1 MSIISIDV
9 RGKQDRQASVGL
21 FTSVTLAER
30 HSGATSRAAGETHT
44 DSPQP
49 AAPAERQAD
58 PA

>member
-1 MSIISIDV
+1 MSISIDV
-9 RGKQDRQASVGL
+9 RGKQYRQASVGL

-44 DSPQP
+44 DNS
-49 AAPAERQAD
+49 AAAERQAD